1 MTPVS
6 YTHLDVY
13 KRQPHSSV
21 SARTRQERAGRN
33 PPLFHTGDLGGGAAD
48 ASSSPEGFCA
58 LGISVGKP
66 VARGRLEAAARIP
79 VSTAHWTMAETS
91 LASPAANTL
100 SPAGWSRAT
109 AELSIAEPMNS
120 PTMITAEKMAE
131 TDLSLIHI

>member
-1 MTPVS
+1 MRR
-6 YTHLDVY
+6 LL
-13 KRQPHSSV
+13 R
-21 SARTRQERAGRN
+21 
-33 PPLFHTGDLGGGAAD
+33 
-48 ASSSPEGFCA
+48 
-58 LGISVGKP
+58 
-66 VARGRLEAAARIP
+66 RLEAAARIP

-131 TDLSLIHI
+131 TDTPFALFSPVTVSTT

>member
-1 MTPVS
+1 MLARKPVDPAS
-6 YTHLDVY
+6 VVVG
-13 KRQPHSSV
+13 RAPHSSV

-33 PPLFHTGDLGGGAAD
+33 QPLFHTGDLGGGAAD

-91 LASPAANTL
+91 LASPAANTAQL
-100 SPAGWSRAT
+100 T
-109 AELSIAEPMNS
+109 IAEPMNS

-131 TDLSLIHI
+131 TDTPFALFSPVTVSTT